1 MGIHE
6 NKTEEFLIQIPI
18 LSGIITGL
26 KTFFK
31 TRRYVAYLIVFVTS
45 IFLSFF
51 VSFLLTYFVG
61 TAIEAILVNVFVYLG
76 ATGTIYFMLGSLFTG
91 LGLDS
96 LWITRR
102 ARGRAT
108 ELKGVAWISVS
119 FFISVFL
126 SLFLGPLALL
136 FFAVFCWVGWIAF
149 QAYLSART
157 SLRLATI
164 REPKKGSLV
173 MGIGSFLIMLIGL
186 GLIAVE
192 ALAALY
198 LIPNDF
204 MGLGT
209 FIETLFP
216 MAMENIQIQYNFILI
231 AYGFFGLFGLAVLAA
246 FLKYG
251 GRGAALNIS
260 LLTLFVAVYGGY
272 FLFNILR
279 RTGAPTMSVV
289 DIGMSFFF
297 LIYAMSGIGRT
308 VTETVEESRSRLR
321 DFGPLFTFFLASGFF
336 FVDSIIAVTSD
347 AGSML
352 GQWFF
357 ADWNTAVNY
366 ATFIFRD
373 VAKLMAF
380 PIVSMLTILYY
391 LREERLERIIEQAKV
406 EGETFERGEVD
417 EDILEAAPEE
427 GEAWRSEHAQGI
439 KEGKLGHDL
448 STPDPSRLSVDREK
462 ARFKPGKRLGDDEEE
477 EE

>member
-1 MGIHE
+1 ME
-6 NKTEEFLIQIPI
+6 IPI

-51 VSFLLTYFVG
+51 VSFLLSFFAG
-61 TAIEAILVNVFVYLG
+61 TSVEVILVNVFVYLG

-126 SLFLGPLALL
+126 SIFVGRLALL

-164 REPKKGSLV
+164 SEPKKGGLA
-173 MGIGSFLIMLIGL
+173 MGLGSFVILLIGL
-186 GLIAVE
+186 GLIAAE
-192 ALAALY
+192 AIAALY
-198 LIPNDF
+198 LIPNNIL
-204 MGLGT
+204 GIGT
-209 FIETLFP
+209 FIESALPLP
-216 MAMENIQIQYNFILI
+216 MPNAMENIQIQYNFVLL
-231 AYGFFGLFGLAVLAA
+231 AYAFFGLFALAVLAA
-246 FLKYG
+246 FVKYG

-260 LLTLFVAVYGGY
+260 LLTVFVAVYGGY

-279 RTGAPTMSVV
+279 RTEAPTMTVV

-308 VTETVEESRSRLR
+308 VTETVEDSRSRLR

-336 FVDSIIAVTSD
+336 FVDSIIAVTAD

-352 GQWFF
+352 SQWFF
-357 ADWNTAVNY
+357 ADWDAAVNY

-380 PIVSMLTILYY
+380 PVVSMGTVLYY
-391 LREERLERIIEQAKV
+391 LKEERLERIISQART
-406 EGETFERGEVD
+406 EGESFEKGEVD
-417 EDILEAAPEE
+417 EEILEAAPEK
-427 GEAWRSEHAQGI
+427 GEAWPSEHARGI
-439 KEGKLGHDL
+439 EEGKPGHDL
-448 STPDPSRLSVDREK
+448 SSPDSDRLSVDRDK
-462 ARFKPGKRLGDDEEE
+462 ARFKPGKRLGEEE
-477 EE
+477 EEEE